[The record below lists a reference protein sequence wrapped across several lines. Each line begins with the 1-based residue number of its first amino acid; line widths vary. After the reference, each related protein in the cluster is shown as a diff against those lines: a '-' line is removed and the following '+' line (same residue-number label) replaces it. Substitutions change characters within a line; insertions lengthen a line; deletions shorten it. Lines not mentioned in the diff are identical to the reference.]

1 MNSDSNGRIFIR
13 SDRFQKHWQY
23 DSPANNPDS
32 TQRAVRPSADA
43 AEQQIRPFYGQT
55 QKGLPVDN
63 REHYQRRMD
72 HGMPG
77 GAQHG
82 RLELLLR
89 YETEVRLHGPGSK
102 LATLLSEQLD
112 AYDNRHVDTKTVHK
126 K

>member
-1 MNSDSNGRIFIR
+1 MNADSNGRIFIR

-23 DSPANNPDS
+23 DSPANNPS
-32 TQRAVRPSADA
+32 ESQYFKKSSDA

-63 REHYQRRMD
+63 REHFQRRMEN
-72 HGMPG
+72 GMPG

-89 YETEVRLHGPGSK
+89 YECECRLHGPNST
-102 LATLLSEQLD
+102 LAKLLSDQLSGF
-112 AYDNRHVDTKTVHK
+112 DNRNVETETVHSK
-126 K
+126 